1 MSMFDIGNILNT
13 GTALTA
19 TGLGVPA
26 AATLLGAGDTILPY
40 ANFGLQYANYK
51 YQKDLQ
57 NKIFSREDSSIQRR
71 VLDLKAAGLSPVLA
85 AGSGANAG
93 AIVKTDVPQ
102 IDTRSDIANKVMA
115 LLTMQKDFQ
124 VKDEQ
129 LQLMQAQKI
138 KTDIESAIKAWD
150 YKQYVKSGMAS
161 NASGLAKT
169 IRDLFGLGQKLHHL
183 VLQKYENFSA
193 SYQSRKYFKI
203 LRISLTQKQK
213 VKKKRNQNK
222 SSSPIR
228 NRLMIQHIIRLI
240 SLIKEVYQ

>member
-1 MSMFDIGNILNT
+1 MGMFDIGNILNT

-71 VLDLKAAGLSPVLA
+71 VQDLKAAGLSPVLA

-129 LQLMQAQKI
+129 LQLMQAQKK

-169 IRDLFGLGQKLHHL
+169 IRDLFGLGQKVTSPGTAKKIREFFGL
-183 VLQKYENFSA
+183 VPIQEVFQDTENKPDQKIKSKE
-193 SYQSRKYFKI
+193 
-203 LRISLTQKQK
+203 
-213 VKKKRNQNK
+213 KKKSKQIFEPDPKQINDPTYN
-222 SSSPIR
+222 PFNIF
-228 NRLMIQHIIRLI
+228 N
-240 SLIKEVYQ
+240 